1 MEPRV
6 CSQEWLRL
14 CQELYQSTVRWV
26 GDHPDAASAD
36 IERVITTTCTYL
48 HARLT
53 DDLARHHDLALRLPK
68 SEAATGALIRFAPAV
83 WRCQGTD
90 DLVSI
95 AGIAGYSH
103 DGQVLYLA
111 AAQSSTG
118 IPLPDIVR
126 YADDPTDPYA
136 PLVAAQRQEMVG
148 RAPPTH
154 ATMPAPDAEL
164 VNQTEHRSLVAR
176 LLPAS
181 AAVRVEGQTIH
192 AQTITVA
199 LASTQTSG
207 CCPACGAASQRI
219 HGSYVRTLAD
229 CSWAEHQVVL
239 RVRVRRFVC
248 ATPGCARRTFT
259 DDRSGLTTRS
269 ARRTLRL
276 TVWLRQIGLALGGQ
290 AGARLAQQQHLPTSP
305 ATLLRV
311 IRASVT
317 TPARAPRV
325 LGVDDWAF
333 KKGHRYG
340 TILVDLEARQPV
352 DLLPDRTADS
362 VATWL
367 RDHPGAEIVCR
378 DRAPAYADGVTR
390 GAPQAIQ
397 VADRFHLLLNMREA
411 LQRLCTQ
418 QQAAL
423 QAASVLPPS
432 ADAAPLVRVAD
443 PSSAA
448 DSRAAARTDAA
459 ATPTALAHARAP
471 DAAAD
476 AAASPPDPRPP
487 TKQERQ
493 RQAGRAV
500 RVARYE
506 TVRTLHAQGLG
517 IRAIARQLGIS
528 RNTVRTFLA
537 AEVFPEQATR
547 GATTSILDPY
557 KPYIQQQVAAGVHNA
572 RQLWEELRAQGFPG
586 SSGLVRQYVG
596 TLRVGYCGRGIPLLV
611 GPLAIGRCPA
621 CGGDLR
627 QCKAE
632 PIPPGA
638 YPQMA
643 EHTSDL
649 AFLLTPQPMDEHP
662 RPARFLG
669 QQFGWLRRQRK
680 ETAVEVAEKLGISQN
695 AMQGIEQ
702 GDVVRKGA
710 PFLAYIAYVA
720 YLGVPLRALFGDLE
734 HIAPSRAN
742 TPQEAGETPSPPLL
756 DRAALRAQAQQVAA
770 ERHEARQTQTVER
783 EANLIRQIEAA
794 AVQLRANGAAVSQ
807 RGISDYLHIPRSTLR
822 HYPAVA
828 ARLKQVSEG

>member
-6 CSQEWLRL
+6 CSQEWVLL
-14 CQELYQSTVRWV
+14 CQELYQATVRWV

-53 DDLARHHDLALRLPK
+53 DDLTRHHDMAPHLPA

-83 WRCQGTD
+83 WRCQDTD

-95 AGIAGYSH
+95 VGIAGYSH

-136 PLVAAQRQEMVG
+136 PLVAAQRQELVG

-154 ATMPAPDAEL
+154 ATMPAPDAEP
-164 VNQTEHRSLVAR
+164 VNQTEYLSFAAL

-192 AQTITVA
+192 AQAITVA
-199 LASTQTSG
+199 LTSTQTSG
-207 CCPACGAASQRI
+207 CCPACGGASQRI

-259 DDRSGLTTRS
+259 DDLSGLTTRS

-276 TVWLRQIGLALGGQ
+276 TVRLRQIGLALGGQ
-290 AGARLAQQQHLPTSP
+290 AGARLVQQQHLPTSP
-305 ATLLRV
+305 DTLLRV

-317 TPARAPRV
+317 TPAQAPRV
-325 LGVDDWAF
+325 LGIDDWAF
-333 KKGHRYG
+333 KKGQTYG
-340 TILVDLEARQPV
+340 TILVDLETRQPI

-362 VATWL
+362 VAAWL

-397 VADRFHLLLNMREA
+397 VADRFHLLLNMWEA

-423 QAASVLPPS
+423 QAASVPPPS
-432 ADAAPLVRVAD
+432 ADAAPLVRVD
-443 PSSAA
+443 DLSSAA
-448 DSRAAARTDAA
+448 ET
-459 ATPTALAHARAP
+459 TLTHERAP
-471 DAAAD
+471 DASAD
-476 AAASPPDPRPP
+476 EAASPPDPRPP

-506 TVRTLHAQGLG
+506 AVRTLHAQGQG

-528 RNTVRTFLA
+528 RATIHKFLM
-537 AEVFPEQATR
+537 AETFPEQATR

-557 KPYIQQQVAAGVHNA
+557 KPYLQQQVAAGVHNA

-586 SSGLVRQYVG
+586 SAALVRQYVG
-596 TLRVGYCGRGIPLLV
+596 TLRVGHRGRGS
-611 GPLAIGRCPA
+611 R
-621 CGGDLR
+621 
-627 QCKAE
+627 
-632 PIPPGA
+632 
-638 YPQMA
+638 
-643 EHTSDL
+643 
-649 AFLLTPQPMDEHP
+649 TPQPPAPSDTTAPPATPPPP
-662 RPARFLG
+662 RRRLSARLAAWLLLCPETQRTTE
-669 QQFGWLRRQRK
+669 QQAQVERLVAASTDVAAAHMLAQDFGTLIRKRQRDTLDDWLK
-680 ETAVEVAEKLGISQN
+680 RARESGVDELASFARGIQQTYAEVAAALELPWSSGQVEGQINRLKTIKRQMYGRAGFAL
-695 AMQGIEQ
+695 
-702 GDVVRKGA
+702 
-710 PFLAYIAYVA
+710 
-720 YLGVPLRALFGDLE
+720 LRAMVL
-734 HIAPSRAN
+734 AP
-742 TPQEAGETPSPPLL
+742 G
-756 DRAALRAQAQQVAA
+756 
-770 ERHEARQTQTVER
+770 
-783 EANLIRQIEAA
+783 
-794 AVQLRANGAAVSQ
+794 
-807 RGISDYLHIPRSTLR
+807 
-822 HYPAVA
+822 
-828 ARLKQVSEG
+828 